1 MSASSGTTGA
11 SLGLRTVFTRD
22 TPELAATYDR
32 ISVHQFESG
41 KRLIS
46 DLNISSGEDVLDIG
60 AGTGRLATYV
70 AKLVAPS
77 GRVVGIDPLA
87 LRIKIAQS
95 KAVDNFEASVG
106 QAEDLSEFADGSF
119 DVVYMNSVFHWVED
133 KPRAMAEIFRVL
145 KPNGRLGL
153 NCQDLAHPH
162 EAFDFIRCA
171 FMEAGMELGHLIE
184 HRSVSLLDDELEALV
199 TGAGFAAYECELR
212 SFVDLYPGIDDLL
225 AWMSSSSF
233 GNSLVNVSEVDLA
246 SLRRVLAQLLEAKR
260 PSGGAIRLER
270 YLAFVAARKPR

>member
-1 MSASSGTTGA
+1 
-11 SLGLRTVFTRD
+11 
-22 TPELAATYDR
+22 
-32 ISVHQFESG
+32 
-41 KRLIS
+41 
-46 DLNISSGEDVLDIG
+46 
-60 AGTGRLATYV
+60 
-70 AKLVAPS
+70 
-77 GRVVGIDPLA
+77 
-87 LRIKIAQS
+87 
-95 KAVDNFEASVG
+95 
-106 QAEDLSEFADGSF
+106 
-119 DVVYMNSVFHWVED
+119 
-133 KPRAMAEIFRVL
+133 MAEIFRVL

-199 TGAGFAAYECELR
+199 MGAGFAAYECELR

-246 SLRRVLAQLLEAKR
+246 RLRRVLARLLEAKR
-260 PSGGAIRLER
+260 LSGGAIRLER
-270 YLAFVAARKPR
+270 YLAFVAARKPRYIEGKAKPTLGRQPSET

>member
-1 MSASSGTTGA
+1 MSASSGATGA
-11 SLGLRTVFTRD
+11 SLGHRTVFTRD
-22 TPELAATYDR
+22 TPELATTYDR
-32 ISVHQFESG
+32 IAVHQFQSG
-41 KRLIS
+41 KQLIS
-46 DLNISSGEDVLDIG
+46 DLNISSGERVLDIG
-60 AGTGRLATYV
+60 AGTGRLAAYV

-77 GRVVGIDPLA
+77 GHVVGIDPLA

-95 KAVDNFEASVG
+95 KAVDNFEARVG
-106 QAEDLSEFADGSF
+106 QDEDLSEFADASF

-153 NCQDLAHPH
+153 NCQDTAHPH

-171 FMEAGMELGHLIE
+171 FTEAGMELGHLIE
-184 HRSVSLLDDELEALV
+184 HRSVSLPDHELEALV

-212 SFVDLYPGIDDLL
+212 SFVDLYRDIDALL

-233 GNSLVNVSEVDLA
+233 GNSLVNVSEVDFARLNG
-246 SLRRVLAQLLEAKR
+246 VLARLLEPKR
-260 PSGGAIRLER
+260 LSGGAIRLER
-270 YLAFVAARKPR
+270 YLAFAAARKRR